1 MCNKIEIVIY
11 FIKEKPIRQKNISF
25 CETQSTQTNIEYYS
39 VQRKVGIG
47 PISYYLMSPATRW
60 WIRGIFLFILLCVVT
75 LILWQRS
82 YISYSGGNTAP
93 CITLQLP
100 DEDASQVTL

>member
-1 MCNKIEIVIY
+1 MCHKFKIVIY
-11 FIKEKPIRQKNISF
+11 FIKEKPIRQKNASF
-25 CETQSTQTNIEYYS
+25 CETQSTQTNLEYYS

-47 PISYYLMSPATRW
+47 LISYYLMSPATCW
-60 WIRGIFLFILLCVVT
+60 WIRGIFLFILLCIVT
-75 LILWQRS
+75 LILWQHS
-82 YISYSGGNTAP
+82 YISYSGGNITA